1 MLKAVGT
8 PNPVVA
14 GAAIIQIIF
23 VTVFG
28 VFLGGLATLGL
39 TVGMPSGVPI
49 IFTGTSIL
57 IAVVSLLLIGPI
69 GGMVSIRMAL
79 KVEPLSALG
88 M

>member
-1 MLKAVGT
+1 
-8 PNPVVA
+8 
-14 GAAIIQIIF
+14 
-23 VTVFG
+23 
-28 VFLGGLATLGL
+28 
-39 TVGMPSGVPI
+39 MPSGVPI

-57 IAVVSLLLIGPI
+57 VAVVSLLLIGPI